1 MKAAAII
8 LGASLLLTGCGQM
21 YAATPVVTISATTAA
36 SAESIGL
43 TVIPP
48 EERQQTIV
56 IAGATADGTAL
67 STAEM
72 GGDVV
77 VVNAKWPYLRG

>member
-1 MKAAAII
+1 MKFALGLVGAA
-8 LGASLLLTGCGQM
+8 LLLTGCSQM

-48 EERQQTIV
+48 QERQQTIV
-56 IAGATADGTAL
+56 IAGATADGTEL

-72 GGDVV
+72 GGDIV
-77 VVNAKWPYLRG
+77 VVNAWAS